1 MFCIKKIPIFPIIIS
16 RIVAYLKIGI
26 GNIGTGSRGILFI
39 TVISFFT
46 AIYTACAQNLVPNP
60 GFEEDST
67 GDFSGLEGGWQKCV
81 DKDSP
86 DYFSF
91 ADSST
96 VHMFSKY
103 FGGIKP
109 HSGKAYCGIFCYRRT
124 TNYKFREIREF
135 IEVPLLHPLVEGQR
149 YYIKFYVALDAE
161 STACIDNFG
170 MYFSDTLIQHVK
182 TRNMYKLIPQV
193 ENPFY
198 KFLRNKEDWMM
209 IEGDYQAMGN
219 EAYII
224 IGNFHPDEDTH
235 TRRILRFPDTE
246 LPKKEKWRKQQG
258 EEIAYYYIDDVLVGK
273 WSDYAPP
280 KKPVKKPERK
290 TDTIVEPKQD
300 FTLLKQG
307 ETLSLDRVMFDFG
320 EIKWLPSSED
330 ELENLYKFLKENPDT
345 KIEIIGYTD
354 NVGTEKYNVELSL
367 ARAKAIANYLIQR
380 GIAEDR
386 LKYIGK
392 GSANPVSD
400 NNTEEGREKNRR
412 VEIKIADDR

>member
-1 MFCIKKIPIFPIIIS
+1 MTIIPTS
-16 RIVAYLKIGI
+16 
-26 GNIGTGSRGILFI
+26 
-39 TVISFFT
+39 
-46 AIYTACAQNLVPNP
+46 AQNLVPNP

-67 GDFSGLEGGWQKCV
+67 GDFSGLEGGWQKCI
-81 DKDSP
+81 DKDTP

-96 VHMFSKY
+96 IHMFSKY

-124 TNYKFREIREF
+124 ANFKFREIREF

-149 YYIKFYVALDAE
+149 YYVKFNVALDAE
-161 STACIDNFG
+161 SNACIENIG
-170 MYFSDTLIQHVK
+170 MYFSDTLIQHAK
-182 TRNMYKLIPQV
+182 TKDMYKLMPQV

-198 KFLRNKEDWMM
+198 RFLRNKDSWMT
-209 IEGDYQAMGN
+209 IEGDYEAMGN

-224 IGNFHPDEDTH
+224 IGNFHPDEDT
-235 TRRILRFPDTE
+235 RIRKIIRFPNTE
-246 LPKKEKWRKQQG
+246 IPKKNKWHKEQG

-273 WSDYAPP
+273 WSDYEHP
-280 KKPVKKPERK
+280 KPVKKPVRK
-290 TDTIVEPKQD
+290 KDTIVKPKQD

-307 ETLSLDRVMFDFG
+307 KTLSLERVMFDFG

-330 ELENLYKFLKENPDT
+330 ELENLYSFLKENPKT
-345 KIEIIGYTD
+345 KIEITGYTD
-354 NVGTEKYNVELSL
+354 NVGSEKYNVELSL
-367 ARAKAIANYLIQR
+367 SRAKAIANYLIQR
-380 GIAEDR
+380 GIAADR
-386 LKYIGK
+386 LKCIGM

-400 NNTEEGREKNRR
+400 NTTDEGREKNRR